1 MTDTTPYI
9 YAVGSGVGGALA
21 FIGKWV
27 VNLISSV
34 ITRSEARGDRLET
47 KLFET
52 QELVYPAVESAT
64 AAIREAIAA
73 KKEG

>member
-1 MTDTTPYI
+1 MAEMDPYI
-9 YAVGSGVGGALA
+9 YAMGAGLGGGIA

-27 VNLISSV
+27 VNLISGI
-34 ITRSEARGDRLET
+34 ITKAEERGDRLEN

-52 QELVYPAVESAT
+52 QAVIYPALEAANS
-64 AAIREAIAA
+64 AIREAIAQ